1 MHSVTGVL
9 QGARVRTE
17 RRDDL
22 ICHTYKERYAQTKEF
37 MTTKKAVGR
46 PNKVN
51 YRMIIRL
58 ADAITHNTN
67 ITDSCRYV
75 GISRDTYYR
84 HFNSN
89 PVFAEQMTIAKTNR
103 DKVVFSFL
111 TIP

>member
-1 MHSVTGVL
+1 MELT
-9 QGARVRTE
+9 
-17 RRDDL
+17 
-22 ICHTYKERYAQTKEF
+22 CHNYKERYAQTKEL
-37 MTTKKAVGR
+37 MITKKVAGR

-84 HFNSN
+84 HFNNN
-89 PVFAEQMTIAKTNR
+89 PVFAKKMTTAKINR

-111 TIP
+111 TVP